1 MTPLTVD
8 GKNGRGDKTL
18 RMPHSFFFF
27 FSQLGRKRKII
38 KKTEVWL
45 EDQGKILSILI

>member
-18 RMPHSFFFF
+18 RMPRSFFF
-27 FSQLGRKRKII
+27 FSQFGRKRKII

-45 EDQGKILSILI
+45 EDHGNILSILI